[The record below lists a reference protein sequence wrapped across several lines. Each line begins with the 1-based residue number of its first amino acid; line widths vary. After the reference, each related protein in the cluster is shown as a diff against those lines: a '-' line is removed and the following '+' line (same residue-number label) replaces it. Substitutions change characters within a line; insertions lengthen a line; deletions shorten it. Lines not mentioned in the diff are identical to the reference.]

1 MQRKP
6 THMIAY
12 TVVSTPHRRGLPVIS
27 TSVRAYSKDE
37 AYRKAATLNP
47 TMFASTKRA
56 REELRT
62 VSIEEAPP
70 FASVKELQDFIYE
83 HKGLGGFIAYS
94 GNRRACTVQHGD
106 FRGYEAR
113 ANGGSTFRY
122 HVDGRIERMES

>member
-6 THMIAY
+6 THTIAY
-12 TVVSTPHRRGLPVIS
+12 NVVSTPHRPGLPVIS

-37 AYRKAATLNP
+37 AYRKAEALHP
-47 TMFASTKRA
+47 SAFGSTERSRA
-56 REELRT
+56 ELRA

-70 FASVKELQDFIYE
+70 FVSVKELQDFIYE

-94 GNRRACTVQHGD
+94 GNRRACTVQHGS

-113 ANGGSTFRY
+113 ADGGSTFRY
-122 HVDGRIERMES
+122 HLDGRIERRES